1 MGWDFT
7 MASGSM
13 DFTNAQVAGQALQF
27 QNYIITFFS
36 NQDVWEYYIVFP
48 EIPQV
53 THMFGHLQLGIV
65 LSLV

>member
-36 NQDVWEYYIVFP
+36 NQDV
-48 EIPQV
+48 
-53 THMFGHLQLGIV
+53 
-65 LSLV
+65 